1 VTVGGVTLGM
11 NMDSSGIL
19 AQIKHE
25 NDSVIPVGEEIAV
38 VANNRENYLSYF
50 EKLRLQ
56 MIEEQK
62 TKEFNEDYQMKH
74 QKPNTTVLLRV
85 IKSLIREGKIDSGSG
100 KSIHFR
106 PCCHLIFIRICFT
119 SADSCSQR

>member
-1 VTVGGVTLGM
+1 VTVGGVTIGM
-11 NMDSSGIL
+11 KMDSSGIL
-19 AQIKHE
+19 AHVKHE
-25 NDSVIPVGEEIAV
+25 DDSVVPVGEEIAV

-50 EKLRLQ
+50 EKLRLK

-62 TKEFNEDYQMKH
+62 TKEFNEDFEMKH

-100 KSIHFR
+100 KFLR
-106 PCCHLIFIRICFT
+106 FT
-119 SADSCSQR
+119 F